1 LPQSLKIGLLT
12 STMVWKNLFF
22 VWLITITQ
30 LTFSLLNPLVGANQ
44 HVCKIVFET
53 SIMQVKV

>member
-1 LPQSLKIGLLT
+1 MNFNNGMDTLVFCMTNHNYSAHI
-12 STMVWKNLFF
+12 F
-22 VWLITITQ
+22 
-30 LTFSLLNPLVGANQ
+30 NPLVGANQ